1 MRHEW
6 REVAERQLGLISRAQ
21 ALELGVSS
29 SAIGRHV
36 DRGSWRPDLP
46 GVYAV
51 AGAPRSGRQGQLAAC
66 LAVGGMS
73 SVSHRTAA
81 AHWGLHLR
89 YGGPLEISV
98 NREHGLQLP
107 GVTVHR
113 SRDLLPD
120 HVQLDGPVPVTGP
133 ARTLVD
139 LGQVCPWYVV
149 RDLLELLLSRK
160 LLTIDHAHA
169 ALLVHSRRGRRGC
182 GALRRVLEQRALL
195 GRPADSVLEAAFADL
210 CASSDLPQ
218 PVYQY
223 PVSAGG
229 VERFVDFAY
238 PELLLGIEV
247 DGFETHATIAGFVSD
262 RVRANDLV
270 ALGWTLLRFTWHQ
283 VIHQPSY
290 VVRTIDRA
298 LQRLVAPSS
307 R

>member
-1 MRHEW
+1 MRDAW
-6 REVAERQLGLISRAQ
+6 RVLAERQLGLISRAQ
-21 ALELGVSS
+21 AVDLGVSS

-36 DRGSWRPDLP
+36 DRGIWRPDQP
-46 GVYAV
+46 GVYAI
-51 AGAPRSGRQGQLAAC
+51 AGAPRSAHQAQLAAC
-66 LAVGGMS
+66 LAVGGVA

-89 YGGPLEISV
+89 DPGPLEISV
-98 NREHGLQLP
+98 NREHGPMLA

-113 SRDLLPD
+113 SRDLVPD
-120 HVQLDGPVPVTGP
+120 HVQLDGAVPVTGP

-160 LLTIDHAHA
+160 MMTIDHAHA

-182 GALRRVLEQRALL
+182 GALRRVLEQRSLL
-195 GRPADSVLEAAFADL
+195 DRPAGSVLEAAFADL
-210 CASSDLPQ
+210 CASSDLPR
-218 PVYQY
+218 PEYQY
-223 PVSAGG
+223 PVTASG

-247 DGFETHATIAGFVSD
+247 DGFETHATVAGFVSD

-270 ALGWTLLRFTWHQ
+270 ALGWTLLHFTWHQ

-290 VVRTIDRA
+290 VVRTIERA
-298 LQRLVAPSS
+298 LRRLAARPS
-307 R
+307 